1 MIMPIVGGVDLATA
15 SDDRII
21 DLVQMAE
28 DELSRV
34 KDQFT
39 QFITAGKNE
48 LEKRMTE
55 RGATAIPSTTHE
67 VTLVPQWSAYR
78 YDLDLLKDAA
88 RNLPEEEAAK
98 IIRHI
103 PEQVIPAHDEP
114 GAAVSI
120 TALAKKYA
128 GSEIGITLAEAQQR
142 DSLGVKLV
150 MKERRHALP
159 VRQMVSRENTK

>member
-1 MIMPIVGGVDLATA
+1 MIMPIFGGVDLAAA

-28 DELSRV
+28 DELARV
-34 KDQFT
+34 RDQFAA
-39 QFITAGKNE
+39 FISAGKNE
-48 LEKRMTE
+48 LEKRMIE

-88 RNLPEEEAAK
+88 RNLPEDEAAK

-128 GSEIGITLAEAQQR
+128 GSEVGVVLAQAQQR
-142 DSLGVKLV
+142 DSLGAKLV
-150 MKERRHALP
+150 LKERRHALP
-159 VRQMVSRENTK
+159 VSQLRSIK

>member
-1 MIMPIVGGVDLATA
+1 MIDLKQPIIGGIDIPSA

-21 DLVQMAE
+21 ELVQMAE
-28 DELSRV
+28 DELARV

-39 QFITAGKNE
+39 SFIAAGKNE
-48 LEKRMTE
+48 LEKRLTE

-67 VTLVPQWSAYR
+67 VTLVPQWSPYR
-78 YDLDLLKDAA
+78 YDLALLKDAA

-128 GSEIGITLAEAQQR
+128 GSEVGVVLAQAQQR

-150 MKERRHALP
+150 MKERRHALR
-159 VRQMVSRENTK
+159 VAK

>member
-1 MIMPIVGGVDLATA
+1 MIEQAKPIIGGIDLPSA

-21 DLVQMAE
+21 ELVQMAE
-28 DELSRV
+28 DELARI
-34 KDQFT
+34 KDQFSS
-39 QFITAGKNE
+39 FITAGKNE
-48 LEKRMTE
+48 LEKRLTE

-67 VTLVPQWSAYR
+67 ITLVPQWSAYR
-78 YDLDLLKDAA
+78 YDLELLKDAA

-120 TALAKKYA
+120 SALAKKYA
-128 GSEIGITLAEAQQR
+128 GSEVGITLAEAQQR
-142 DSLGVKLV
+142 DSLGVKV
-150 MKERRHALP
+150 VVKPRKPALK
-159 VRQMVSRENTK
+159 VAK

>member
-1 MIMPIVGGVDLATA
+1 MIEQTKPIIGGIDLPSA

-21 DLVQMAE
+21 ELVQIAE
-28 DELSRV
+28 DELARI

-39 QFITAGKNE
+39 SFIAAAKNE
-48 LEKRMTE
+48 LERRLID

-78 YDLDLLKDAA
+78 YDLALLKDAA
-88 RNLPEEEAAK
+88 KNLPEEEAAK
-98 IIRHI
+98 IIKRV

-120 TALAKKYA
+120 SALAKKYA

-150 MKERRHALP
+150 MKERRHALR
-159 VRQMVSRENTK
+159 VAK

>member
-1 MIMPIVGGVDLATA
+1 MIMPIFGGVDLAAA

-21 DLVQMAE
+21 ALVQMAE

-39 QFITAGKNE
+39 QFIAAGKNE

-55 RGATAIPSTTHE
+55 RGATAIPSQTHE
-67 VTLVPQWSAYR
+67 VKLEPQWSAYR

-88 RNLPEEEAAK
+88 KNLPEEEAAK

-103 PEQVIPAHDEP
+103 PEQIIPAHDEP

-120 TALAKKYA
+120 SALAKKYA
-128 GSEIGITLAEAQQR
+128 GSEVGITLAQAQQR
-142 DSLGVKLV
+142 DSLGEKLV
-150 MKERRHALP
+150 LKERRHTLP
-159 VRQMVSRENTK
+159 VSQLRSVK

>member
-1 MIMPIVGGVDLATA
+1 MIDLKQPIIGGIDLPSA

-21 DLVQMAE
+21 ELIQMAE
-28 DELSRV
+28 DELARV

-39 QFITAGKNE
+39 SFIAAGKNE
-48 LEKRMTE
+48 LEKRLTE

-78 YDLDLLKDAA
+78 YDLELLKDAA
-88 RNLPEEEAAK
+88 KNLPEEEAAK
-98 IIRHI
+98 IIRHV

-120 TALAKKYA
+120 SALARKYA

-150 MKERRHALP
+150 MKERRHALR
-159 VRQMVSRENTK
+159 VAK

>member
-1 MIMPIVGGVDLATA
+1 MIAPIVGGVDLATA

-21 DLVQMAE
+21 ALVQMAE
-28 DELSRV
+28 DELARI
-34 KDQFT
+34 KDQFSS
-39 QFITAGKNE
+39 FITAGKNE
-48 LEKRMTE
+48 LEKRLTE

-67 VTLVPQWSAYR
+67 ITLVPQWSAYR
-78 YDLDLLKDAA
+78 YDLELLKDAA

-120 TALAKKYA
+120 SALAKKYA

-150 MKERRHALP
+150 MKERRHALR
-159 VRQMVSRENTK
+159 VAK

>member
-1 MIMPIVGGVDLATA
+1 MIAPIVGGVDLATA

-21 DLVQMAE
+21 ALVQMAE

-39 QFITAGKNE
+39 QFIAAGKNE

-55 RGATAIPSTTHE
+55 RGATAIPSQTHE
-67 VTLVPQWSAYR
+67 VKLEPQWSAYR

-88 RNLPEEEAAK
+88 KNLPEEEAAK

-103 PEQVIPAHDEP
+103 PARIIPAHDEP

-120 TALAKKYA
+120 TALAQKYA
-128 GSEIGITLAEAQQR
+128 GSEVGITLAQAQQR
-142 DSLGVKLV
+142 DSLGVKLIL
-150 MKERRHALP
+150 KERRHALR
-159 VRQMVSRENTK
+159 VAK

>member
-1 MIMPIVGGVDLATA
+1 MIAPIVGGVDLATA

-21 DLVQMAE
+21 ALVQMAE
-28 DELSRV
+28 DELARV
-34 KDQFT
+34 KDQFAA
-39 QFITAGKNE
+39 FISAGKNE
-48 LEKRMTE
+48 LEKRMIE

-88 RNLPEEEAAK
+88 RNLPEDEAAK

-103 PEQVIPAHDEP
+103 PEQIIPAHDEP

-120 TALAKKYA
+120 SALAKKYA
-128 GSEIGITLAEAQQR
+128 GSEVGITLAQAQQR

-150 MKERRHALP
+150 LKERRHTLP
-159 VRQMVSRENTK
+159 ISQLRSVE